1 MRPTSRYCAIEQE
14 EDCMI
19 CFATF
24 MSGMARSAARR
35 MAYWTLLPV
44 MIALLALAAPQGSAA
59 GVMAFNQA
67 IVEGA
72 LHDDDLAA
80 WYRAFDY
87 RPIWTGPDEVD
98 RARREALIRAID
110 DAGAH
115 GLPLQRYDAPGLL
128 QMMQDARSPRD
139 LGTVEIAMSRVFVR
153 LARDLQT
160 GMLTPSRIDKGMVR
174 NVPVRAADDL
184 LDSFVAGNP
193 QGFFRALAP
202 KSGEYARLMRE
213 KNRLEELMAAGGWGP
228 AVPEGSL
235 APGGGE
241 PRVIALRN
249 HLIRMGY
256 LERTGSPEYDG
267 AMRQAVRAFQQ
278 AHGLVPDG
286 TVGPATM
293 AALNIPIAQRLQII
307 MVAME
312 RERWLSGPRGE
323 RHILVNL
330 TDFSARIMDDDR
342 LTFETRAVIGKN
354 VSTQQSPEFSD
365 EMEYLEIN
373 PVWNVP
379 RSITVKEYLPQL
391 QRNPGAAGHLK
402 LFNSKGQEVNR
413 AYVNFNAYNARNFPF
428 ALKQPPSTRN
438 ALGLVKFMFPNKYN
452 IYLHDTPSKDLF
464 HRNVRAF
471 SHGCI
476 RLQDP
481 FDFAYELLSRQ
492 EADPKTY
499 FQRILN
505 SGRQTRVNLEE
516 KVPVHIIYRTATV
529 PAKGPV
535 QYRDDVYGRD
545 AKVWEAL
552 QKAGVSLTGLQ
563 G

>member
-1 MRPTSRYCAIEQE
+1 
-14 EDCMI
+14 MI
-19 CFATF
+19 CCAGLIW
-24 MSGMARSAARR
+24 GMVKSALRKVGCWAL
-35 MAYWTLLPV
+35 APV
-44 MIALLALAAPQGSAA
+44 MAALIALAAPQDSAA
-59 GVMAFNQA
+59 GALAFNQA

-72 LHDDDLAA
+72 LHDDVLSA

-87 RPIWTGPDEVD
+87 RPIWTGPDEVT

-115 GLPLQRYDAPGLL
+115 GLPLQRYDARGLL
-128 QMMQDARSPRD
+128 QMMQDARSSRD
-139 LGTVEIAMSRVFVR
+139 LGAVEIAMSRTFIR

-160 GMLTPSRIDKGMVR
+160 GMLTPSSIDKGMVR

-184 LDSFVAGNP
+184 LDSFIASNP

-213 KNRLEELMAAGGWGP
+213 KNRLEEVMATGGWGA

-235 APGGGE
+235 AAGKGE
-241 PRVIALRN
+241 HGVIMLRN
-249 HLIRMGY
+249 RLIRMGY
-256 LERTGSPEYDG
+256 LERTVSPKYDS
-267 AMRQAVRAFQQ
+267 AMQQAVQAFQQ

-286 TVGPATM
+286 AVGPATM
-293 AALNIPIAQRLQII
+293 AALNIPIAQRLQMI

-312 RERWLSGPRGE
+312 RERWLSGPRGK

-330 TDFSARIMDDDR
+330 TDFSARIMDDDQ

-413 AYVNFNAYNARNFPF
+413 AHVNFKAYNARNFPF

-452 IYLHDTPSKDLF
+452 IYLHDTPSKNLF

-481 FDFAYELLSRQ
+481 FEFAYELLSRQ

-516 KVPVHIIYRTATV
+516 KVPIHIIYRTVMV
-529 PAKGPV
+529 PAKGHV

-545 AKVWEAL
+545 AKVWDAL
-552 QKAGVSLTGLQ
+552 QKAGVSLAGLQ